1 MNELIKTFNYQGNK
15 VRTVIKNNEP
25 WFVAKDVCDILDIKN
40 NRDAISRLDDDEKDA
55 VGITDSIGRKQQ
67 TTIISE
73 SGLYN
78 LIFLSRKPEAKQ
90 FKRWITHEV
99 IPSIRKHG
107 AYMTPEKIEEVLT
120 DPDTIIKL
128 ATTLKE
134 EKQKRLEAEKT
145 IEQQKPKV
153 LFAEAVETS
162 ESSVLIGE
170 LAKILRQNGIDIGQ
184 NRLFRWLRENGY
196 LCKQRGENYNLPTQ
210 YSMDLGLFEIKKR
223 TINNPDGSVRVT
235 RTTKVT
241 GKGQIYFV
249 NKFLNLK
256 KVN

>member
-1 MNELIKTFNYQGNK
+1 MNQLQKVFNYQGNQL
-15 VRTVIKNNEP
+15 RTVVIDNEP
-25 WFVAKDVCDILDIKN
+25 WFVAKDVAQILSFDHTPTMT
-40 NRDAISRLDDDEKDA
+40 RTLDEDEKGVHIIHTPGGDQ
-55 VGITDSIGRKQQ
+55 RM
-67 TTIISE
+67 TIINE
-73 SGLYN
+73 PGLYSVI
-78 LIFLSRKPEAKQ
+78 LKSRKPEAKQ

-120 DPDTIIKL
+120 DLDTIIKL

-134 EKQKRLEAEKT
+134 ERQKRLEAEKT

-153 LFAEAVETS
+153 LFANAVETS

-210 YSMDLGLFEIKKR
+210 YAMDRGWFEIKKR

-235 RTTKVT
+235 RTPKVT

-249 NKFLNLK
+249 NKFLELK
-256 KVN
+256 RAN

>member
-1 MNELIKTFNYQGNK
+1 MMKLI
-15 VRTVIKNNEP
+15 V
-25 WFVAKDVCDILDIKN
+25 L
-40 NRDAISRLDDDEKDA
+40 EKY
-55 VGITDSIGRKQQ
+55 RKQ
-67 TTIISE
+67 
-73 SGLYN
+73 G
-78 LIFLSRKPEAKQ
+78 KQ

-107 AYMTPEKIEEVLT
+107 AYMTPETIEKVLS

-134 EKQKRLEAEKT
+134 ERQKRLEAEKI

-162 ESSVLIGE
+162 ESSVLVGE
-170 LAKILRQNGIDIGQ
+170 LAKILRQNGIDIGR

-210 YSMDLGLFEIKKR
+210 YSMNLGLFEIKKR
-223 TINNPDGSVRVT
+223 IINNPDGSVRVT
-235 RTTKVT
+235 RTPKVT

-249 NKFLNLK
+249 NKFLKSK
-256 KVN
+256 KGWR